1 MSTHP
6 PCRVTDPRGRR
17 QLGLWGKKKG
27 CGRAAAPAA
36 GTVTPGEEDS
46 VLGRLGEAE
55 PRGTSATTTPDR
67 ASPATCEAARAR
79 VGVADPSP

>member
-6 PCRVTDPRGRR
+6 PCRVTDPAVGVS
-17 QLGLWGKKKG
+17 WDCGKKKG
-27 CGRAAAPAA
+27 AAAPAA
-36 GTVTPGEEDS
+36 GTVTPGEDS

-55 PRGTSATTTPDR
+55 PRGTSATTTTDR